1 MSNVQVKHVD
11 PETHE
16 ALRQRAAAAGMT
28 LGEYVLELIRKD
40 LRRPSRAAWLD
51 QVRTLPQLDVDHDA
65 VLADL
70 DQGRADR

>member
-40 LRRPSRAAWLD
+40 LRRPSRSAWLE
-51 QVRTLPQLDVDHDA
+51 QVRALPRLDVDHDA
-65 VLADL
+65 VLAEL
-70 DQGRADR
+70 DQDRADR